1 MQATHERRNEVAED
15 REYQGAPD
23 YAGQKDEG
31 EEVEA
36 HAYKKVDDA
45 EAREAT
51 EEPPDVE
58 GHYHG
63 SVEYTD

>member
-1 MQATHERRNEVAED
+1 VSED
-15 REYQGAPD
+15 REYTGAPD
-23 YAGQKDEG
+23 YAGQQEEG
-31 EEVEA
+31 DDVEG
-36 HAYKKVDDA
+36 HAYKKVDEGD
-45 EAREAT
+45 EAYAK